1 MPKDKDEIITEI
13 RALYATLTPEYT
25 SARLASIAYNIL
37 DLVIQLNNIEKGKYR
52 QEILSLSLTLDK
64 ELAYAHEIGKDLY
77 IKYVQF
83 VTEEQLRKAKNAA
96 IDKIRLDLGG
106 LL

>member
-1 MPKDKDEIITEI
+1 MAKDKDEIINEI
-13 RALYATLTPEYT
+13 RALFATLTSEYT

-37 DLVIQLNNIEKGKYR
+37 DLVIQLNNMEHGNYR
-52 QEILSLSLTLDK
+52 QEIMALSLTLDK

-83 VTEEQLRKAKNAA
+83 VTEEQLIKAKNAA
-96 IDKIRLDLGG
+96 IDKIRIDLGG